1 MLLREDSHQDQQ
13 TVSSRATAAMRAQRE
28 VLRNLLEETRAAHGR
43 YSSEYRE
50 LQGKLAQVSAQM
62 DQVQAGDGERDT
74 AHERA
79 VQMTSLRD
87 LDCSLR
93 QRLEW
98 LSEKL
103 LELQTTGRKL
113 RSVLQQLDDSIGYLT
128 SAVSSDNDGGDET
141 THLSRV
147 RLLQAQED
155 ERQRLARE
163 IHDGPAQALANAIF
177 EMEYCERLLE
187 KNPRQMK
194 KELSRL
200 KQDLREALADVRYF
214 ISDLRPA
221 PLSELGL
228 EPVLRRYVE
237 EYQSRFGIRVN
248 ARLGAIGRLPGP
260 QELAIFRIVQE
271 ALQNTRKHSGASEV
285 NLQFTFDSEALTV
298 IIQDNGAGFDVQKY
312 EKGEGRHF
320 GLTSMVERARLIG
333 AELHVVSGNGG
344 TTVTLMVPRPAEK
357 AQV

>member
-1 MLLREDSHQDQQ
+1 MLLREDSQQDQQ
-13 TVSSRATAAMRAQRE
+13 TISARAIVAMRTQRE
-28 VLRNLLEETRAAHGR
+28 VLRNLLEETRATHSR
-43 YSSEYRE
+43 YSAEYRE
-50 LQGKLAQVSAQM
+50 LQDRLTQLSAQV
-62 DQVQAGDGERDT
+62 DQIQAGDGERSV
-74 AHERA
+74 AHDRA
-79 VQMTSLRD
+79 VRMTSLRD
-87 LDCSLR
+87 LDSSLR
-93 QRLEW
+93 QRQEW
-98 LSEKL
+98 LSEKV
-103 LELQTTGRKL
+103 LELQTTARKL

-128 SAVSSDNDGGDET
+128 SAVSSDNDSGDNT

-177 EMEYCERLLE
+177 EMEFCERLVE
-187 KNPRQMK
+187 KNPQQMK
-194 KELSRL
+194 KELSHL

-228 EPVLRRYVE
+228 EPVLRRYVD

-248 ARLGAIGRLPGP
+248 AKLDAIGRLPGP

-271 ALQNTRKHSGASEV
+271 ALQNTRKHSGASEA
-285 NLQFTFDSEALTV
+285 NLKFAWDSEALTV
-298 IIQDNGAGFDVQKY
+298 TIQDNGTGFDVERY

-320 GLTSMVERARLIG
+320 GLTSMAERARLIG
-333 AELHVVSGNGG
+333 ADIHVASGNDG
-344 TTVTLMVPRPAEK
+344 TTVTLTVPRSAEHT
-357 AQV
+357 QV